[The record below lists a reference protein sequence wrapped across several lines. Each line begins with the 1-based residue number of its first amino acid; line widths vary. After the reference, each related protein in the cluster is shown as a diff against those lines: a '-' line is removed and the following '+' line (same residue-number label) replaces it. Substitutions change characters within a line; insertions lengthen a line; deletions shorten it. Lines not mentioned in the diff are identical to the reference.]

1 MKGMR
6 FSLSI
11 YILKPLIKLMTSA
24 NKVTQKVSAFFTRA
38 TRRKGMLLSISLILI
53 VGMSM
58 GWICKKIKL
67 PSLIGMLLTG
77 IVLGPYVLNLLDE
90 SILGISAELRKIA
103 LIIILTRAGLGM
115 DLSGLKKIGRPAVL
129 MCFVPASFELLGMIL
144 LAPRLMGL
152 SVIEAAIMG
161 AVLAAVSPAVV
172 VPRMVKLMDEGYGVK
187 EGIPQLI
194 LAGASV
200 DDVYVIVLF
209 STFVGMMQGE
219 GASAINFINIPVSI
233 FLGMAIGVVIG
244 IILSEFFK
252 KVHIRDTSKVLIILS
267 ISFLLVVIEDAL
279 ITPITFSAL
288 IAIMFIG
295 IGLQRKR
302 DVVAKRLSVKYG
314 KIWVAAEVFL
324 FVLVGATVNIGY
336 LGKIGIQAILVI
348 VGAVICRMLG
358 VFACM
363 LGTRIE
369 VKERIFAMMAYTPKA
384 TVQAAIG
391 GIPLSLGFACGDI
404 VLTVAVLAIVITAP
418 LGAFAI
424 DLSYKKLLKKS

>member
-1 MKGMR
+1 
-6 FSLSI
+6 
-11 YILKPLIKLMTSA
+11 
-24 NKVTQKVSAFFTRA
+24 
-38 TRRKGMLLSISLILI
+38 MLLSIALILL

-58 GWICKKIKL
+58 GWLCRKMKL
-67 PSLIGMLLTG
+67 PGLLGMLATG
-77 IVLGPYVLNLLDE
+77 IVLGPYVLDLLDP

-103 LIIILTRAGLGM
+103 LIIILTRAGLGL

-129 MCFVPASFELLGMIL
+129 MCFVPASFELFGMLL

-152 SVIEAAIMG
+152 SILEAAVMG

-209 STFVGMMQGE
+209 STFTGMMQGT
-219 GASAINFINIPVSI
+219 GASVIRFINIPVSI
-233 FLGMAIGVVIG
+233 LLGIAIGLGIG
-244 IILSEFFK
+244 VLLAYFFQK
-252 KVHIRDTSKVLIILS
+252 IHMRDTSKVLIILS
-267 ISFLLVVIEDAL
+267 ISFLLVVLEDYLA
-279 ITPITFSAL
+279 TPITFSAL
-288 IAIMFIG
+288 IAVMFIG

-302 DVVAKRLSVKYG
+302 EVVAKRLSAKYG
-314 KIWVAAEVFL
+314 KLWVAAEVFL

-336 LGKIGIQAILVI
+336 IGKVGIKALIVIAGALVF
-348 VGAVICRMLG
+348 RMFG
-358 VFACM
+358 VLVCL
-363 LGTRIE
+363 LGTEIKG
-369 VKERIFAMMAYTPKA
+369 KERMFTMLAYTPKA

-391 GIPLSLGFACGDI
+391 GIPLSLGFACGES
-404 VLTVAVLAIVITAP
+404 VLAVSVLAIVLTAP

-424 DLSYKKLLKKS
+424 DLTYKKFLKK